1 LEGFGV
7 FSFYLCLIAIA
18 IVSLILF
25 MPAFIELKKPKDNG
39 PRQIVGVKLG
49 YYGPLPFIEDE
60 VTFDKVQ
67 ARKLTLALTAL
78 PNLEV

>member
-1 LEGFGV
+1 M

-18 IVSLILF
+18 IVSVILF

-39 PRQIVGVKLG
+39 PRQIMGDKLG
-49 YYGPLPFIEDE
+49 YYRPLLYVEDE
-60 VTFDKVQ
+60 VPIEKAQ
-67 ARKLTLALTAL
+67 ASKLTLALTML